1 MLIMII
7 TFGDNNSVIITVLIF
22 TFLILFS
29 TSYCHY
35 VYANNPSFVLHGGVM
50 HVTDVSDDKASEAIL
65 IGEVTGSV
73 LSMVAIAAIIIGVV
87 VCKKYQLVILC
98 IERKGDDNSGHE
110 DRTGTESPE
119 HHGLSIYESV
129 DPKGEEATYSELDRN
144 QARTATESPEHIGL
158 PIYESLKSKAKDATY
173 SDLARDQAR
182 ITPYC
187 THSKQVEGVL
197 RTYMNV
203 DV

>member
-1 MLIMII
+1 M
-7 TFGDNNSVIITVLIF
+7 FSVNEDGTSSKTGLLNF
-22 TFLILFS
+22 T
-29 TSYCHY
+29 TK
-35 VYANNPSFVLHGGVM
+35 VM
-50 HVTDVSDDKASEAIL
+50 HVTDVSDDKASEAVL
-65 IGEVTGSV
+65 IGAVTGSV

-110 DRTGTESPE
+110 DRTGPESPE
-119 HHGLSIYESV
+119 HLGLSIYESV
-129 DPKGEEATYSELDRN
+129 DPKEATYSEIDRN
-144 QARTATESPEHIGL
+144 QARSATESPEHLGL

-173 SDLARDQAR
+173 TDLDRDEAR
-182 ITPYC
+182 ITSYC
-187 THSKQVEGVL
+187 TQSKQEEVVL

>member
-7 TFGDNNSVIITVLIF
+7 TFGDNNTVIITVLIF

-29 TSYCHY
+29 TCYCHY

-50 HVTDVSDDKASEAIL
+50 HVTDVSDDKASEAVL
-65 IGEVTGSV
+65 IGAVTGSV

-110 DRTGTESPE
+110 DRTGPESPE
-119 HHGLSIYESV
+119 HLGLSIYESV
-129 DPKGEEATYSELDRN
+129 DPKEATYSEIDRN
-144 QARTATESPEHIGL
+144 QARSATESPEHLGL

-173 SDLARDQAR
+173 TDL
-182 ITPYC
+182 
-187 THSKQVEGVL
+187 VL
-197 RTYMNV
+197 HLIAHNRNKRRLFCELI
-203 DV
+203 